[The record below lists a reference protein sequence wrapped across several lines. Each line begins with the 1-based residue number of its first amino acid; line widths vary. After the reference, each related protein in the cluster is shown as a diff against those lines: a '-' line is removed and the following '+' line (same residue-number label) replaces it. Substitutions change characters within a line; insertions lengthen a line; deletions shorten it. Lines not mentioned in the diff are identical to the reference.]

1 MDDRK
6 VTLPA
11 AELLKVLGSMLEQAE
26 GIRQACGI
34 MADEGIAEQTEGVE
48 VVNDIATA
56 LTEEISSIMNQLSDP
71 EHSGEVHIF
80 EVE

>member
-1 MDDRK
+1 MNDRK
-6 VTLPA
+6 VTVSA
-11 AELLKVLGSMLEQAE
+11 AELLKVFESMLEQAE

-34 MADEGIAEQTEGVE
+34 MAEDGIAEQTEGVE

-56 LTEEISSIMNQLSDP
+56 LTEEIGSIMKELADP
-71 EHSGEVHIF
+71 GHSGEVHIF